1 MPEISPDAADV
12 AELTELLQFLRDWL
26 THDENQLGASL
37 EAFTGSP
44 AYGIC
49 QLRND
54 LNRFTFLLGGND
66 GEPLFQG
73 QDF

>member
-1 MPEISPDAADV
+1 MPEMSLDAADA
-12 AELTELLQFLRDWL
+12 AELAEMLQFLRDWL
-26 THDENQLGASL
+26 THDENQLDASL

-44 AYGIC
+44 AYGTC
-49 QLRND
+49 HLRND